1 MRRLVGEP
9 GPEGVAAEARFN
21 ESLSVVR
28 GGIVC
33 VECGA
38 GNVECE
44 RGEAAVLASVADLD
58 AKAGPSPTGTV
69 GNCLL
74 GNTGSV
80 IGRKEVSVRVA
91 SLVETQA

>member
-1 MRRLVGEP
+1 M
-9 GPEGVAAEARFN
+9 AAEARFN

-28 GGIVC
+28 GGFVC
-33 VECGA
+33 GECGA
-38 GNVECE
+38 GNVVCE

-80 IGRKEVSVRVA
+80 IGRKEVSVRVV

>member
-1 MRRLVGEP
+1 M
-9 GPEGVAAEARFN
+9 AAEARFN
-21 ESLSVVR
+21 ESLSVVQGR
-28 GGIVC
+28 FVC
-33 VECGA
+33 GECGA
-38 GNVECE
+38 GNVVCE
-44 RGEAAVLASVADLD
+44 RGEAAVLASAADLD

-80 IGRKEVSVRVA
+80 IGRKEVSVRVV